1 MRLMRQNTEQR
12 EEEKSEVRY
21 DCHPSGIQPSLRPA
35 QALRCSAVHPISP
48 PLLK

>member
-21 DCHPSGIQPSLRPA
+21 DCQPSGIQPSLRPA
-35 QALRCSAVHPISP
+35 QALRCSAVHPINP